1 MWNELLYR
9 PIYNA
14 LILIY
19 DLLPY
24 KDVGLA
30 IIVVTILMR
39 LLLLPLSWS
48 ATKSQR
54 LMQSLA
60 PELEKIKEKYKD
72 NQQEMTKATMEF
84 YKQHG
89 INPLSSCLP
98 LLIQLPIL
106 IALYQVLR
114 NGLDHSQYELLYSFV
129 PQPESFNQTF
139 LGFIDLTKPFY
150 PLAIVA
156 GLAQF
161 AQSYLMKPL
170 AKKKKPA
177 VEKKDDKQLFNAE
190 DFTSAMSW
198 QFTFMMPIMTVF
210 IAWNLFAGL
219 PLYWVTTTLFS
230 VVQQYVT
237 NKMYPIKNI
246 VAADTAFHEHKT
258 AEFKLEPELIETS
271 KVKDVSVSVK
281 RRNG

>member
-1 MWNELLYR
+1 MWNEFLYR
-9 PIYNA
+9 PIYNI

-30 IIVVTILMR
+30 IIIVTVLMR

-60 PELEKIKEKYKD
+60 PELDKIKEKYKD
-72 NQQEMTKATMEF
+72 NQQELSKATMEF

-106 IALYQVLR
+106 IALYQVLSH
-114 NGLDHSQYELLYSFV
+114 GLTNNQYDLLYSFV
-129 PQPESFNQTF
+129 PQPDSFNQMF

-156 GLAQF
+156 GIAQF
-161 AQSYLMKPL
+161 FQSYLMKPL
-170 AKKKKPA
+170 AKAKKP
-177 VEKKDDKQLFNAE
+177 VEKKKDNNKLFNAE
-190 DFTSAMSW
+190 DFSSAMSW

-230 VVQQYVT
+230 VVQQIIT
-237 NKMYPIKNI
+237 NKLYPVKNI
-246 VAADTAFHEHKT
+246 VAADQSFHEHKT
-258 AEFKLEPELIETS
+258 AEFSLEPELIES
-271 KVKDVSVSVK
+271 HQEKNVSVSVK
-281 RRNG
+281 RRKS